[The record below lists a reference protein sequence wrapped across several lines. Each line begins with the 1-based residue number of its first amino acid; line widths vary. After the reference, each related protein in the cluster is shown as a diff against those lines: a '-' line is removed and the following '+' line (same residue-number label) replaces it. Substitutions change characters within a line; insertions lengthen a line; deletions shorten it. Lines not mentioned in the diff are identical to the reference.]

1 MFMTKSNS
9 ISTQQISGY
18 INLLWCPNKIYGTGS
33 IVASLRRISS
43 ELDFTKLVKSTVQII
58 LLKSQI
64 LVDFIERI
72 CYVTIQY
79 LLTNTF
85 KEATCQE
92 PAKTRNATLHVKT
105 IDRHLG
111 QVNLDKIAQNSKFYQ
126 RTPQKITAFAFVKSL
141 CNAAYQEI
149 FSYSKVAFLLG
160 LLGVDI
166 SKQAV
171 AERINRHGVVFVKQ
185 VLNAVIEN
193 ISGLC
198 STYNTGVFKTFVN
211 VFLQDSTHLPL
222 PPHLADAYPG
232 AKNQSKK
239 INAGMKIQAIFN
251 LVNERLTAF
260 SLSPFT
266 RTDQSASKD
275 ILKLVKTGDLVIRDL
290 GYFVLSVFETFIQN
304 GIFFLTRYRNEVTI
318 YCPESGNKL
327 NLLKLLKKKSS
338 LDIDVF
344 LGSNQRLPVRLVALP
359 VPDHIA
365 NERRRKAKNNR
376 DRRCN
381 PSKESLQ
388 LLGWSIFVTNVG
400 RSIWEPSNILEVYA
414 IRWRIEIIFKAW
426 KSHLSLDKIPQ
437 SVNKNELEVYIYAH
451 LLNIT
456 FFHVFFD
463 QLNRYMIRKHNKHI
477 SMLKIA
483 PLFDQ
488 ITNYI
493 FLFGAT
499 FDSEQDE
506 NFLEKLILRHCCY
519 EERIK
524 RSNYSEQLAR
534 LGCLA

>member
-1 MFMTKSNS
+1 MISNVT
-9 ISTQQISGY
+9 STHCNS
-18 INLLWCPNKIYGTGS
+18 
-33 IVASLRRISS
+33 RRISPHWLS
-43 ELDFTKLVKSTVQII
+43 DKISGTERSSDYQFIIPASYFGKLEKHIIQII
-58 LLKSQI
+58 LLGLQLSLAFLKGM
-64 LVDFIERI
+64 F
-72 CYVTIQY
+72 YVTLQY
-79 LLTNTF
+79 QLIKAF

-92 PAKTRNATLHVKT
+92 PANTRKTRLHVKT

-111 QVNLDKIAQNSKFYQ
+111 QVNLDKIARKSKFYQ

-166 SKQAV
+166 SRQAV
-171 AERINRHGVVFVKQ
+171 AERINRHSVVFVRQ
-185 VLNAVIEN
+185 VLNAVIN
-193 ISGLC
+193 NLSGLC
-198 STYNTGVFKTFVN
+198 STFDTGVFKTFGN
-211 VFLQDSTHLPL
+211 VFVQDSTNISLPQ
-222 PPHLADAYPG
+222 HLADAYPG
-232 AKNQSKK
+232 SKNQTNK
-239 INAGMKIQAIFN
+239 INAGMKIQATFN
-251 LVNERLTAF
+251 LANERLTNF

-275 ILKLVKTGDLVIRDL
+275 ILNLVKTGDLVIRDL
-290 GYFVLSVFETFIQN
+290 GYFVLSVFEAFIQK
-304 GIFFLTRYRNEVTI
+304 GVFFLSRYRNDVTI
-318 YCPESGNKL
+318 YCPKSGNKL
-327 NLLKLLKKKSS
+327 NLLNLLKKNSS
-338 LDIDVF
+338 LDIDIL
-344 LGSNQRLPVRLVALP
+344 LGCNQRLPVRLVALS
-359 VPDHIA
+359 VPEHIA

-388 LLGWSIFVTNVG
+388 LLGWEIFVTNVG
-400 RSIWEPSNILEVYA
+400 CTIWDPLTIWKIYA

-437 SVNKNELEVYIYAH
+437 RVNQNELEVYIYAH

-463 QLNRYMIRKHNKHI
+463 QLNHYMIKKHNRHV

-488 ITNYI
+488 IVNSI
-493 FLFGAT
+493 VLSSGSFNV
-499 FDSEQDE
+499 EQE
-506 NFLEKLILRHCCY
+506 TQLLEKAILKHCCY
-519 EERIK
+519 EK
-524 RSNYSEQLAR
+524 RKKRTNYSSQLDQ